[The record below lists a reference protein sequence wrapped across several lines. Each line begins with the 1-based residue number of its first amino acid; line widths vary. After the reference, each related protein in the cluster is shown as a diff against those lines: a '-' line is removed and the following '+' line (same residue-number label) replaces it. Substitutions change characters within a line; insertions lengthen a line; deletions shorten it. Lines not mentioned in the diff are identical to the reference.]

1 MGSLKGAFI
10 NMSAGLLGAL
20 PNIVVFQFNPANVT
34 RTPTL
39 AQQPPRNDGS
49 GTQNGLDQPGRPT
62 ETYSFSLRFDA
73 TDQLANGNP
82 LAAASGILPMLSAL
96 EQLMQPKSSS
106 LLNFL
111 PPIPGL
117 GGDAAASSYDCPP
130 TRLPMVYFF
139 WGPYRIWPVNI
150 TSLAITETEYNVLLV
165 PVRADVAV
173 NLTVLTPA
181 QLSGETFATAAYDYS
196 QGVREVMATLNL
208 ANSVEFGVSSV
219 MSLSI

>member
-1 MGSLKGAFI
+1 MATLKGAFI

-20 PNIVVFQFNPANVT
+20 PSIVVFQFNPGQVT

-39 AQQPPRNDGS
+39 AQQPAPNTGQGNENAR
-49 GTQNGLDQPGRPT
+49 DQPGRPS

-73 TDQLANGNP
+73 TDQLASGNP

-117 GGDAAASSYDCPP
+117 GGDSAANSYSCPP
-130 TRLPMVYFF
+130 TRLPLVYFF

-150 TSLAITETEYNVLLV
+150 TSLGITETEYNVLLV
-165 PVRADVAV
+165 PIRADVTV

-181 QLSGETFATAAYDYS
+181 QLNGEDVAIAAYDYS

-208 ANSVEFGVSSV
+208 ANSVQFGLSSIS
-219 MSLSI
+219 SLLV